1 MIVAT
6 IKRIEAEIDNLEET
20 VLIHG
25 EGKKKIRVR
34 HMVVLTMLDGKSR
47 CGYVSIITIIFPS
60 IRKAYTQDLLAK
72 KVQEGIKGLKQH
84 GDKAKQDN
92 RTCLFCL
99 APPNTYHDPESLEK
113 HPVFMEFTRLL
124 GVSCMHLKT
133 R

>member
-25 EGKKKIRVR
+25 EGKKNIRVR

-47 CGYVSIITIIFPS
+47 SGYDSIIIIIFPS

-72 KVQEGIKGLKQH
+72 KVQEGIKGL
-84 GDKAKQDN
+84 
-92 RTCLFCL
+92 
-99 APPNTYHDPESLEK
+99 
-113 HPVFMEFTRLL
+113 
-124 GVSCMHLKT
+124 
-133 R
+133 